1 MAKKAKIRVKDSL
14 GEYEEL
20 DGYQVDENLGLA
32 QMEGNWVTIHLRTGN
47 RLAGKQGVFKQKR
60 QCLAYAEHLAEGG
73 VDWAFDTEEEMFA
86 KNDRQLLSD
95 LYIQAVEKG
104 RAA

>member
-20 DGYQVDENLGLA
+20 DGYQVDENLGLV

-60 QCLAYAEHLAEGG
+60 QCLAYAEHLAQGG
-73 VDWAFDTEEEMFA
+73 VAWAFDTEEEMVV
-86 KNDRQLLSD
+86 KNDRQVLSD
-95 LYIQAVEKG
+95 LYIEAVEKG